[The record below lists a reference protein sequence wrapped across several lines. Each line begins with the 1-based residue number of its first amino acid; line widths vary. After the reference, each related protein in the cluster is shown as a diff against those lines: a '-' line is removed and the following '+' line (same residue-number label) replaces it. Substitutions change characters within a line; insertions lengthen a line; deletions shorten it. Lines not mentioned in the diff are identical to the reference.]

1 MRRVSSQSP
10 LAHPERRRFMQV
22 AKAHGFTTA
31 VLLASKGLLWS
42 DQAVAQTAA
51 DEAARQKAA
60 SVSMILATEYKL
72 GSYKGYPIMQE
83 AFKENLQNAT
93 KGALCVRL
101 HPAGQLGAGPALA
114 QKVQAGTVHAAA
126 VSLSNFSPF
135 APVVD
140 VINIPFWCGDSQRF
154 SNLTSSSVWNKE
166 ITPKVNARGYKP
178 VFYYSVGP
186 RTISRVRNSRTGPE
200 IFRMPADLTGVKVRV
215 PASEMLA
222 QIYRLAGGTPTAI
235 AWGETPAALKQGVAD
250 AIDISIGGFWA
261 FGFMDIMGSVTLLSQ
276 VPDGQMFAANLAW
289 FNSLPKSMQ
298 AQFDEAGELTLR
310 QTWEQLP
317 KALGQARS
325 EMTALG
331 AKFHLPTAAETQAWI
346 EACGEQRPEWVPFK
360 IKLAESTARFDEL
373 KAAAN
378 TAGKYKVVDYL

>member
-1 MRRVSSQSP
+1 MKRVLPQSLIANP
-10 LAHPERRRFMQV
+10 DRRRFMQV

-31 VLLASKGLLWS
+31 VLVASKGLLWS
-42 DQAVAQTAA
+42 DRAVAQTAA

-93 KGALCVRL
+93 KGALYVRL

-140 VINIPFWCGDSQRF
+140 VINIPFWCGESQRF
-154 SNLTSSSVWNKE
+154 SNLTSSSLWNNE

-186 RTISRVRNSRTGPE
+186 RTISRVRTSRTGPE
-200 IFRMPADLTGVKVRV
+200 VFRMPADLTGVKVRV
-215 PASEMLA
+215 PASEMLS
-222 QIYRLAGGTPTAI
+222 QIYRLAEAPRPRSP
-235 AWGETPAALKQGVAD
+235 GE
-250 AIDISIGGFWA
+250 
-261 FGFMDIMGSVTLLSQ
+261 
-276 VPDGQMFAANLAW
+276 
-289 FNSLPKSMQ
+289 
-298 AQFDEAGELTLR
+298 R
-310 QTWEQLP
+310 RR
-317 KALGQARS
+317 ARS
-325 EMTALG
+325 SR
-331 AKFHLPTAAETQAWI
+331 AWPMRSTSASAGFGHSGSWI
-346 EACGEQRPEWVPFK
+346 SWV
-360 IKLAESTARFDEL
+360 R
-373 KAAAN
+373 
-378 TAGKYKVVDYL
+378 